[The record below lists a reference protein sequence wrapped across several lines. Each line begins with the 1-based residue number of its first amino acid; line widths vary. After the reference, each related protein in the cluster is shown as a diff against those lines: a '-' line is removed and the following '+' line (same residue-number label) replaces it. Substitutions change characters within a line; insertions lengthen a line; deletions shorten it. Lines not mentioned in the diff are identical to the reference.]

1 MREACIKL
9 EADYKPGITFI
20 VVQKRHHTRLFCADK
35 KEQSGR
41 SGNIPAGK
49 DFDFYIPTFA
59 RFITYFGLLVFV
71 DSYHT
76 PFESDIRWP
85 RQNTFIISLVSDHNL
100 LVEGRFIK
108 KKVPNIRPF
117 EKY

>member
-1 MREACIKL
+1 MDL
-9 EADYKPGITFI
+9 ADLLDIADQHC
-20 VVQKRHHTRLFCADK
+20 QKAESTKWF
-35 KEQSGR
+35 
-41 SGNIPAGK
+41 
-49 DFDFYIPTFA
+49 
-59 RFITYFGLLVFV
+59 
-71 DSYHT
+71 T

-85 RQNTFIISLVSDHNL
+85 RQNTFVISLVSDHNL